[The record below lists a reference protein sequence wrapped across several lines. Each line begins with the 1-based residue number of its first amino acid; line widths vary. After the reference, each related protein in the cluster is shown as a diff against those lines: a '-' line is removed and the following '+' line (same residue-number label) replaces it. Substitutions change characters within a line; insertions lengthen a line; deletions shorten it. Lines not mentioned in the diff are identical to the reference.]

1 MADADGC
8 AGSADGPGLR
18 PSVAVSLP
26 SRSPTTRGDQ
36 TIPLDQATAE
46 EPPPASA
53 NPLETAA
60 LPSPRNIAAAED
72 ADADK
77 GSSKS
82 LSPLPWTGT
91 KQSTPGTKRIHVGAS
106 LKSAEVQHLPW
117 TFACIL
123 TPQPVDMIPEYHD
136 ECNAAGIK
144 SREMD
149 FVGFVR
155 HTAKKIQQSGLQVSL
170 VHRSETTQDKVI
182 LLIRCPTEKFE
193 SEFRELSVRRWKDS
207 GTRVPLA
214 HHTRGDEGCHSM
226 LPSPYFALTPHSVL
240 TIHARARLASRQRL
254 TEESLTCMTFVCA
267 GAGLTFLRE
276 GGQLQEVLNPTEA
289 DRIYN
294 TAMILCRSKERGGP
308 ELGGPKGNLDHM
320 EEDPKRDPRIE
331 AVFPMHNQEWR
342 RRITRDWCKQIP
354 IYSALQRR
362 QRRRKHPEDEG
373 SSSSE
378 EEEDEPDEDYVPS
391 VIENAIHVRKI
402 GLDATGHHIRDADL
416 CHLFS
421 QYGQVLTATV
431 RSRSEDGKTVRSR
444 SEDTYGNI
452 SEDVTVNTSWAL
464 VVFKDAAAVEK
475 VLAADKVEAGKAELE
490 VNRYDVS
497 QAQTSMGQMRVVH
510 YRTAKKLKAINSMRK
525 ETFAECFTKLVRNAL
540 MRDGIGGSFLSAQ
553 DDSPEEK
560 WLNEL
565 KDQCE

>member
-1 MADADGC
+1 MAGADGC
-8 AGSADGPGLR
+8 AGSADGSGLR
-18 PSVAVSLP
+18 PSVEVLP
-26 SRSPTTRGDQ
+26 SRASQTRGDQ

-46 EPPPASA
+46 EPPPAPAS
-53 NPLETAA
+53 PWKTAA
-60 LPSPRNIAAAED
+60 LLSQRNIAAAED

-77 GSSKS
+77 GSSES
-82 LSPLPWTGT
+82 RSPSPPHRWMGT
-91 KQSTPGTKRIHVGAS
+91 KQSTPGTKHIHVGAS
-106 LKSAEVQHLPW
+106 HKSAECKHLPW

-123 TPQPVDMIPEYHD
+123 TPQPVDMIPEYHT
-136 ECNAAGIK
+136 
-144 SREMD
+144 SREKD

-193 SEFRELSVRRWKDS
+193 SEFRELSVRRWKDT

-226 LPSPYFALTPHSVL
+226 LPSPSFALTPHSVR

-267 GAGLTFLRE
+267 GEGLTFLRE

-294 TAMILCRSKERGGP
+294 TAMILCRPKKRGGC
-308 ELGGPKGNLDHM
+308 ELGGPNGNLDHM

-342 RRITRDWCKQIP
+342 RRITSKWCKQIP

-378 EEEDEPDEDYVPS
+378 EEKDEPDEDYAPS
-391 VIENAIHVRKI
+391 AIENAIHVRGI
-402 GLDATGHHIRDADL
+402 GLDESGHHMRDADL
-416 CHLFS
+416 CLLFS
-421 QYGQVLTATV
+421 QYGRVLTATV
-431 RSRSEDGKTVRSR
+431 RPRSSNMGEDA
-444 SEDTYGNI
+444 
-452 SEDVTVNTSWAL
+452 TVNTSWAL

-475 VLAADKVEAGKAELE
+475 VLPPNKVKAGLAELRVE
-490 VNRYDVS
+490 RYDVS
-497 QAQTSMGQMRVVH
+497 QGETSVGQMRVVH

-525 ETFAECFTKLVRNAL
+525 ETFAECFTKLVRKECL
-540 MRDGIGGSFLSAQ
+540 MLDTIGGSFLSAR
-553 DDSPEEK
+553 DDSPEEE